1 MYTYRKIRNVTGFAG
16 TFRDGT
22 KRRKQVGK
30 VEEIMHSLEK
40 NELKLLEVSISSD
53 PTLPPWWMLS
63 PFHIPA
69 FLSLLQC
76 EERDLAADPN
86 RNASIACSPLPQ
98 RVNAESRTQET
109 VLTAGNSRVRHE
121 NYRSLATWL
130 NVSHGLAMALPG
142 TLRLRGELSGNSQQ
156 SRKLSFP
163 WMTRWTVSDRTMD
176 IWFSYGLVE
185 LWVLWVLWCHQV
197 PRNLWR
203 SLNHRRLWRCE
214 ATWIRL
220 CLRDG
225 EGKDASQDRNVGG
238 VSV

>member
-1 MYTYRKIRNVTGFAG
+1 MLRASQGHSGMGQSEGSRWE
-16 TFRDGT
+16 RW
-22 KRRKQVGK
+22 KRWCIG
-30 VEEIMHSLEK
+30 
-40 NELKLLEVSISSD
+40 LKFLSSD

-76 EERDLAADPN
+76 EERDLAAGPN
-86 RNASIACSPLPQ
+86 RNASLACSPLPQ

-185 LWVLWVLWCHQV
+185 SWVLWVLWVLWCHQI

-203 SLNHRRLWRCE
+203 YLNHRRLWRCE

-220 CLRDG
+220 RLRDG
-225 EGKDASQDRNVGG
+225 EGKDASETSRMWKQDRKVGG